1 VNGLNGKYDKLPE
14 FKPDFDQLEKEGA
27 IEELVMALQICK
39 RNDWRKGASAALVK
53 IASKKPPADTAD
65 YTLIQGLVQAIKDYS
80 SLRAA
85 AVDALCR
92 HLSKVPS
99 GAGAIPRI
107 APLLESPRSK
117 VQIAGITL
125 LEQIGDVKA
134 ESLITPLLKDRD
146 KKVRD
151 RASKAL
157 QKLRR
162 GRIQHNTQLTD
173 FLD

>member
-1 VNGLNGKYDKLPE
+1 MNDKYDKLPE
-14 FKPDFDQLEKEGA
+14 FSPDFDQLEKEGNV
-27 IEELVMALQICK
+27 EELVMALSICK
-39 RNDWRKGASAALVK
+39 RNDWRKSASEALVK
-53 IASKKPPADTAD
+53 IASKKPPTDTAD

-80 SLRAA
+80 SLRAD
-85 AVDALCR
+85 AVRALRR

-117 VQIAGITL
+117 VQIAGIEL
-125 LEQIGDVKA
+125 LEEIGDAKA
-134 ESLITPLLKDRD
+134 EPLLTPLLKDLD

-157 QKLRR
+157 QKLRPR
-162 GRIQHNTQLTD
+162 KTSKTKRTA
-173 FLD
+173 FF

>member
-1 VNGLNGKYDKLPE
+1 LNGKDGKLPE
-14 FKPDFDQLEKEGA
+14 FKPDFEQLEKEGA
-27 IEELVMALQICK
+27 VEELVMALRICK
-39 RNDWRKGASAALVK
+39 RNDWRKGASEVLVK
-53 IASKKPPADTAD
+53 IASKKPPTDTAD

-80 SLRAA
+80 SLRDA
-85 AVDALCR
+85 AVDALCH

-117 VQIAGITL
+117 VQLAGIEV
-125 LEQIGDVKA
+125 LEKIGDAKA
-134 ESLITPLLKDRD
+134 EPLITPLLKDRD

-157 QKLRR
+157 QKLVPRKASKTK
-162 GRIQHNTQLTD
+162 QTAY
-173 FLD
+173 F